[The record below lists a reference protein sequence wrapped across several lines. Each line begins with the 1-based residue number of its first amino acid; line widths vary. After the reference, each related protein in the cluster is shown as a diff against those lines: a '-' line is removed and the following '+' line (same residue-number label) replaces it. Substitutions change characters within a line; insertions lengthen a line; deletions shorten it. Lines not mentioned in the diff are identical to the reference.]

1 MARYQ
6 FADDNLYSHI
16 RTLRMIVIALL
27 SLQAATIAGWYATSG
42 VQRLSLPPQ
51 LEYAQ
56 QIVAGNV
63 HPWEVYNF
71 TGYVWQLLNR
81 CETDCVEDLP
91 ARQRRMISFLTPQFA
106 GWLERDH
113 AQRRNEL
120 SGRTRYLLPTENPW
134 QVEYA
139 RELETGTWI
148 VRLDVLLVEHIGS
161 AEVKRTAVAIHN
173 PGAGTAHRSGIQP
186 VGALFGQ
193 NSSTCRTAAEVMTY
207 LLLTVIGALV
217 TAAAAPAFATERVEW
232 KGDPIQIRL
241 STGFER
247 RVIVQGATGISIGL
261 PDTATQYLHVQS
273 IGDSFWLTANA
284 PIDSPARIILKIHP
298 DGTTV
303 VAEVRSISDIPPP
316 GNLFIAIPRGSAH
329 S

>member
-16 RTLRMIVIALL
+16 GTLRMIVIALL
-27 SLQAATIAGWYATSG
+27 ILLAATIAGWYDTSG

-56 QIVAGNV
+56 QIVAGKV

-106 GWLERDH
+106 AWLDRDH
-113 AQRRNEL
+113 VQRRNEL

-161 AEVKRTAVAIHN
+161 AEVKRVAVRYTIQVLEQNIDPEYN
-173 PGAGTAHRSGIQP
+173 PWGLYLDRIVRP
-186 VGALFGQ
+186 
-193 NSSTCRTAAEVMTY
+193 AE
-207 LLLTVIGALV
+207 
-217 TAAAAPAFATERVEW
+217 
-232 KGDPIQIRL
+232 RL
-241 STGFER
+241 PKS
-247 RVIVQGATGISIGL
+247 
-261 PDTATQYLHVQS
+261 
-273 IGDSFWLTANA
+273 
-284 PIDSPARIILKIHP
+284 
-298 DGTTV
+298 
-303 VAEVRSISDIPPP
+303 
-316 GNLFIAIPRGSAH
+316 
-329 S
+329 